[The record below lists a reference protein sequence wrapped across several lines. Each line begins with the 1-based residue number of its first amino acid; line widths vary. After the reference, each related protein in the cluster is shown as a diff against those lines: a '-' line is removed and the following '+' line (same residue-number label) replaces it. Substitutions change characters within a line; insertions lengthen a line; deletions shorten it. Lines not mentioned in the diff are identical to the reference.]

1 MSSIC
6 LFFER
11 TTMTGITDLRPQVPD
26 AGQRRVPRSA
36 TNLLSGRKSEGR
48 VLDEAKT
55 ATSPQVRIKT
65 ARTVKKHVLFSSS
78 AVTGHVKNVRSSFD
92 FDGGFG
98 CWKLR
103 TTAVST

>member
-1 MSSIC
+1 
-6 LFFER
+6 
-11 TTMTGITDLRPQVPD
+11 MTEITDLKVAGRS
-26 AGQRRVPRSA
+26 GQRRVPRSA
-36 TNLLSGRKSEGR
+36 TYLLSGRDTKAQAPSMKR
-48 VLDEAKT
+48 T
-55 ATSPQVRIKT
+55 ATSCQVRIKT